1 MGIQPFSKKTIVSL
15 CLLLFIYLICLNIPS
30 VSNVFINICLK
41 STVAIL
47 IFLPLFFRLNLSE
60 DLNNI
65 LKNLLKKV
73 NS

>member
-1 MGIQPFSKKTIVSL
+1 MSDNL
-15 CLLLFIYLICLNIPS
+15 DYLSNIHVFL

-47 IFLPLFFRLNLSE
+47 IFLPLLFRLNLSD

-65 LKNLLKKV
+65 LKNLVKKV